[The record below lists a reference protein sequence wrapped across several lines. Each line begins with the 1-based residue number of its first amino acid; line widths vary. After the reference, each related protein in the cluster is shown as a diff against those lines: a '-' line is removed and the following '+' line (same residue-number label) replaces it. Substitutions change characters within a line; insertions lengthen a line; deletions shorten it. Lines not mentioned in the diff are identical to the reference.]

1 MTMYKKKTCEKEI
14 VKTEIATP
22 MMEIKQVILLL
33 NCKAFILGKIIPTFT
48 HKTEIVTMICKSL
61 I

>member
-1 MTMYKKKTCEKEI
+1 MRMYKKKAFENEI

-22 MMEIKQVILLL
+22 IIEIKQVILLL

-48 HKTEIVTMICKSL
+48 HKTDMVTMICKSF